1 MVGLSTLV
9 ILGGRLEIWMLYTI
23 HKYVFLAFLDKPAI
37 VLPPS
42 ITLISQ
48 SGALGLSS
56 TPLVGFGVP
65 LQVLSAP
72 NELL

>member
-9 ILGGRLEIWMLYTI
+9 ILGGHPKIWMLYTI

-37 VLPPS
+37 VLPPT

-56 TPLVGFGVP
+56 TPLFRFGVP